1 MNTLS
6 EDGTSKLDQNKVNA
20 FETNFDE
27 LKEKPSE
34 GFVRRNRPGTSKIVS
49 YLLLIFKQNNI
60 KSACYLFSLF

>member
-1 MNTLS
+1 MGMNTLS
-6 EDGTSKLDQNKVNA
+6 EDGMSKLDQNKVNT

-49 YLLLIFKQNNI
+49 
-60 KSACYLFSLF
+60 